1 MSLPLGEEPL
11 AALALLPHTTASD
24 VKKLG
29 WRGLM
34 KTIRSKGKMVV
45 TNHNE
50 PEAVI
55 LSVEE
60 YAELIQLVRTSQ
72 MNTASTLDTLRQQFD
87 QRLSTLQA
95 ADAGD
100 RLRAIMKGPAKLEG
114 KVKAGTRY

>member
-1 MSLPLGEEPL
+1 MTLPLDEKPL
-11 AALALLPHTTASD
+11 TALAQLPHATASD

-34 KTIRSKGKMVV
+34 KVIRSKGKMVV

-55 LSVEE
+55 LSAEE
-60 YAELIQLVRTSQ
+60 YADLMQRVATSQ
-72 MNTASTLDTLRQQFD
+72 INIASTLDTLRQQFD
-87 QRLSTLQA
+87 QRLSALQA
-95 ADAGD
+95 EDAGD
-100 RLRAIMKGPAKLEG
+100 RLRTVMQGSTKLEG